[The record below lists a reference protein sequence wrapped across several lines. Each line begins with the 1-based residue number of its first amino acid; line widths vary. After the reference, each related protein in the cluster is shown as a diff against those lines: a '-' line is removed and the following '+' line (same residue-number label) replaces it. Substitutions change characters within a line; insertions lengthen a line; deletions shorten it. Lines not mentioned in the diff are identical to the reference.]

1 MIRTFGYFLISESSR
16 TRCSSGGRLRAG
28 NRSQVSLHV
37 MGPGFDA
44 RYVTLVLRIGRGH
57 VGMAHLGGRVR
68 IVRVVGGRYVLHG
81 GEGRLELVISD
92 YLRLGSIFPGS
103 IDNWLIRAVSLVRS
117 LHFLVVSA
125 KSVAF
130 HPAKCSGADRN

>member
-1 MIRTFGYFLISESSR
+1 
-16 TRCSSGGRLRAG
+16 
-28 NRSQVSLHV
+28 

-44 RYVTLVLRIGRGH
+44 RYVTLVLRIGRGY

-103 IDNWLIRAVSLVRS
+103 IDHWLIRAVSLVRS

-130 HPAKCSGADRN
+130 HPAKCSGADRNYRVSIGRILPSMRRRLYYLLNSHWDEVVVGAAT